1 MDLPVVITNGINPTK
16 VKFFTGNRE
25 DAQMTRNWPKI
36 LEEVGIKEEGEMC
49 VFTFVDSKDG
59 FVSTVVCLN

>member
-1 MDLPVVITNGINPTK
+1 M
-16 VKFFTGNRE
+16 GNRE

-36 LEEVGIKEEGEMC
+36 LKEAGIKEEGEIC

-59 FVSTVVCLN
+59 FVSTVVCLH